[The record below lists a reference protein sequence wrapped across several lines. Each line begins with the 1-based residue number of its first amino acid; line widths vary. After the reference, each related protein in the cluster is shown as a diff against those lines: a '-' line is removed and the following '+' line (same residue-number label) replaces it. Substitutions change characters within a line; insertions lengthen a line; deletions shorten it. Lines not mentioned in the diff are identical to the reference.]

1 MSGATASPLNPLAWL
16 GAPMVL
22 AAVAQLLFAL
32 PLRVFGLQPPEPVFA
47 LVPAFA
53 WAVIRPSVL
62 PPFALLALGLY
73 LDALLGGPLG
83 LWPLCLLA
91 AYAPVLAARRFL
103 VGQGMIVLWVWY
115 AGACAAALAV
125 GVVFMLMKGG
135 AAPGLV
141 GVALQWLASAAL
153 FPFAFR
159 LAQRYE
165 DADVRFR

>member
-1 MSGATASPLNPLAWL
+1 MSGATASPLNPFAWL
-16 GAPMVL
+16 GGPMAL

-32 PLRVFGLQPPEPVFA
+32 PVRVFGLQPPEPVFA

-103 VGQGMIVLWVWY
+103 LGQGLIVLWVWY
-115 AGACAAALAV
+115 AGACAAAMAV
-125 GVVFMLMKGG
+125 GVMFMLLRTG
-135 AAPGLV
+135 AAPGPV
-141 GVALQWLASAAL
+141 GVAWQWLASAAL

-159 LAQRYE
+159 LAQAYE